1 MRSAPAILAAGV
13 IAAALGV
20 LPARAAHALAGA
32 DERRAGARAA
42 PRSAD
47 YDAPTERWRE
57 GPVRY
62 LLTGEEDE
70 AYRLLS
76 TEADRAAFIQKFWAS
91 RDPVASTPD
100 NEYRTRFYE
109 RVAGANGLF
118 TDSPK
123 PGWKTDRGKIFIL
136 LGPPDDLEQEQTR
149 DDFAPNV
156 VVWTYRNPPGGEH
169 MNALPVVRFIRD
181 SAGEYRLSNTVFL
194 PGFETSSGI
203 TYQIQA
209 MQMKAL
215 PQQKRVLDTIVGG
228 RARLDPGPFRTH
240 GDFFRAVDGNTLT
253 VLTLGVNTDLLAG
266 RPAGS
271 APAAAAGHDAGG
283 IAGAA
288 PESKVDT
295 RFEAVARLV
304 GVSPEQPTYDFAGP
318 NGLRGGVSG
327 PLLDSSGFL
336 MFQGALPVRPG
347 TYTAY
352 YGVVDPHDGQV
363 YSYRESVV
371 IPDLRAGQFRLSRI
385 TLAGLLER
393 VEGGRNAYTTPFV
406 LGDLRVLP
414 RADDLFRNG
423 EEFAFYYQI
432 YGPTTDPIDGRPDL
446 DVEYQFFVAERDGAG
461 GLKFVTLGKPIRL
474 TRQRSQVQG
483 YTLPLRDWPPGTYRL
498 RVQVKDNLNE
508 ERSTEEVSFRIL

>member
-1 MRSAPAILAAGV
+1 MRGALAILAAGV

-20 LPARAAHALAGA
+20 VPARASHALARA
-32 DERRAGARAA
+32 DERRAGTHAA
-42 PRSAD
+42 PKSAD

-100 NEYRTRFYE
+100 NEYRSQFYA
-109 RVAGANGLF
+109 RVAEANGLF
-118 TDSPK
+118 TDSTK

-149 DDFAPNV
+149 DDFVPNV

-181 SAGEYRLSNTVFL
+181 ATGEYRLSNAVFL
-194 PGFETSSGI
+194 PGFETSSG
-203 TYQIQA
+203 TTFQIQA

-215 PQQKRVLDTIVGG
+215 PQQKKVLDTIVSA
-228 RARLDPGPFRTH
+228 RARFDSGPFRTH
-240 GDFFRAVDGNTLT
+240 DDFFRARDGNTLT
-253 VLTLGVNTDLLAG
+253 VLTLGVKTDLLAG
-266 RPAGS
+266 RAAGRTD
-271 APAAAAGHDAGG
+271 AAAAGHDALSM
-283 IAGAA
+283 AGAA
-288 PESKVDT
+288 PESPADA

-304 GVSPEQPTYDFAGP
+304 GASPELHTYDFAGP
-318 NGLRGGVSG
+318 YGLHGGVSG
-327 PLLDSSGFL
+327 PVLDSSGYL

-352 YGVVDPHDGQV
+352 YGVVDHHDGQV
-363 YSYRESVV
+363 YSYRDSVAV
-371 IPDLRAGQFRLSRI
+371 PDLRAEQFRLSRI
-385 TLAGLLER
+385 TLASLLER
-393 VEGGRNAYTTPFV
+393 VEGSHNVYTTPFV

-414 RADDLFRNG
+414 RADDVFRNG

-432 YGPTTDPIDGRPDL
+432 YGPATDPIDGRPDL
-446 DVEYQFFVAERDGAG
+446 DVEYQFFVAESDGAG
-461 GLKFVTLGKPIRL
+461 GLKFVTLGRPIRL

-483 YTLPLRDWPPGTYRL
+483 YTLPLRDWPPATYRL